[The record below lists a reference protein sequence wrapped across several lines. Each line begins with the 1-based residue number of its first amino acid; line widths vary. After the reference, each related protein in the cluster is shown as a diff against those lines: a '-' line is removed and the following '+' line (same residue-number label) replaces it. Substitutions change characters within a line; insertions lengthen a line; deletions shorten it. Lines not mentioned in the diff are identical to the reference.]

1 MIHIEKNKPWIFY
14 PSVLCDSY
22 PENPANKI
30 ISGEYD
36 FQIEMRITLL
46 DTEDKNGTV
55 FSILPKYTGL
65 DIHKNLLFFTVKFED
80 ESSQFYQFPFTI
92 YNNVDIDLKMTHVSK
107 KYLKIT
113 INDDEQLNLNL
124 EKLGLYNDSNPC
136 IVFGSNSFS
145 HINENSNC
153 TELEMHEFKVY
164 EKNKLLSHHTCDEF
178 IFNKSVD
185 KTGNLNFLH
194 HKILEC

>member
-14 PSVLCDSY
+14 PSVLCDTF
-22 PENPANKI
+22 PENPATKVL
-30 ISGEYD
+30 SGEYN
-36 FQIEMRITLL
+36 FQIEMKLTLL
-46 DTEDKNGTV
+46 DTVDKNGTV
-55 FSILPKYTGL
+55 FAILPKYTGL

-80 ESSQFYQFPFTI
+80 ESSQFYQFPFQI
-92 YNNVDIDLKMTHVSK
+92 SDGVEIDLKLIHISK
-107 KYLKIT
+107 TYLKVF
-113 INDDEQLNLNL
+113 INDIEQLSIDL
-124 EKLGLYNDSNPC
+124 KPLGLYVDNNPC

-145 HINENSNC
+145 HIDENSNS
-153 TELEMHEFKVY
+153 TELYMHEFKVY
-164 EKNKLLSHHTCDEF
+164 EKSELLAHHTCDEF

>member
-1 MIHIEKNKPWIFY
+1 
-14 PSVLCDSY
+14 
-22 PENPANKI
+22 
-30 ISGEYD
+30 
-36 FQIEMRITLL
+36 
-46 DTEDKNGTV
+46 
-55 FSILPKYTGL
+55 
-65 DIHKNLLFFTVKFED
+65 
-80 ESSQFYQFPFTI
+80 
-92 YNNVDIDLKMTHVSK
+92 MTHVSK

-164 EKNKLLSHHTCDEF
+164 EKNKLLAHHTCDEF